1 MLSRC
6 IHCGHKIVYHLQ
18 NGHIKC
24 AKCKKKYSPQKFEKN
39 LDIIKGFCNDSNA
52 LELSKQLKISY
63 STVLN
68 TYKDIRMKIALFC
81 QYNFENHET
90 HINEYDEYLYLP
102 ANKKKEIEHLFEA
115 QNFIIFDYGKIYTLM
130 LPFSSK
136 YSNFSDSPEE
146 LKKFLTYN
154 KIAKLKNQDNNINGF
169 CNFFESNIKK
179 YKGMEN
185 ENFVYYLKELEF
197 KFNYQINE
205 RYNIVIK
212 LMYDSITR

>member
-1 MLSRC
+1 
-6 IHCGHKIVYHLQ
+6 
-18 NGHIKC
+18 
-24 AKCKKKYSPQKFEKN
+24 
-39 LDIIKGFCNDSNA
+39 
-52 LELSKQLKISY
+52 
-63 STVLN
+63 
-68 TYKDIRMKIALFC
+68 
-81 QYNFENHET
+81 
-90 HINEYDEYLYLP
+90 
-102 ANKKKEIEHLFEA
+102 
-115 QNFIIFDYGKIYTLM
+115 

-154 KIAKLKNQDNNINGF
+154 KIAKLKNQDNNINRF
-169 CNFFESNIKK
+169 CKFFESNIKK

-212 LMYDSITR
+212 LMYASISR